1 MKIIHNCPKVYII
14 MNQTTCL
21 GDYKYYETDKL
32 IFCKITQRT

>member
-1 MKIIHNCPKVYII
+1 MVYII

-32 IFCKITQRT
+32 IFCKSTQKT